1 MKKVNWLLIFL
12 ILIGFVV
19 GGLLGSYFHETFL
32 SYGKS
37 FGLSSPVVLDLGFLI
52 LTFGLTIQ
60 INIASILGV
69 IVALVAY
76 RFLR

>member
-19 GGLLGSYFHETFL
+19 GGLIGSYFDGTFL
-32 SYGKS
+32 SYGKA
-37 FGLSSPVVLDLGFLI
+37 FGLSSPVVLDLGFLV

-60 INIASILGV
+60 INIASVLGV
-69 IVALVAY
+69 ILALIGY
-76 RFLR
+76 RLLR